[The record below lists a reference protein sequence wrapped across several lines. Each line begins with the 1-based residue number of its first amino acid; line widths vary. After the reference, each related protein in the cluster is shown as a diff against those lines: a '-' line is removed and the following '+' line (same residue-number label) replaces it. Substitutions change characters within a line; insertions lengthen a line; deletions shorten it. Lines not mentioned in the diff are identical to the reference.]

1 MKRKVKKKKL
11 KIKNIFITILFLT
24 VIGFGIYFFTL
35 IPVRS
40 IYIKGNTYYTD
51 EEILNMTKLSEKP
64 SYIFTNS
71 FSVNES
77 VKKDKLIKNIELKK
91 TLTLEFIVT
100 VNENKV
106 LCFDK
111 IKNKSILS
119 NGDRV
124 DYRDEKT
131 PTLINDIPNKK
142 VYNKFVKKMSKVD
155 DKILNIMSEIKYD
168 PNTIDNE
175 RFLVSLSDGNY
186 VYLTLS
192 KFSKIN
198 EYYKIYKTLGGKN
211 GILYLDYGNYFL
223 SK

>member
-11 KIKNIFITILFLT
+11 KIKNIFIMLLFLT
-24 VIGFGIYFFTL
+24 IIGFGIYFFTL

-40 IYIKGNTYYTD
+40 IYVNGNTYYTD
-51 EEILNMTKLSEKP
+51 DEILNMTKLNEKP
-64 SYIFTNS
+64 SFVFTNS
-71 FSVNES
+71 YMINEK
-77 VKKDKLIKNIELKK
+77 VKKDKLIKNIEIKK
-91 TLTLEFIVT
+91 NLALEFIIT

-111 IKNKSILS
+111 SKNKSILS
-119 NGDRV
+119 NGDKV
-124 DYRDEKT
+124 DYYNEKY
-131 PTLINDIPNKK
+131 PTLINDIPDEK
-142 VYNKFVKKMSKVD
+142 VYNKFVKKMNKVD
-155 DKILNIMSEIKYD
+155 DKMLNIISEIKYD
-168 PNTIDNE
+168 PNTIDKE

-192 KFSKIN
+192 KFNKIN
-198 EYYKIYKTLGGKN
+198 GYYKIYKTLGGKN